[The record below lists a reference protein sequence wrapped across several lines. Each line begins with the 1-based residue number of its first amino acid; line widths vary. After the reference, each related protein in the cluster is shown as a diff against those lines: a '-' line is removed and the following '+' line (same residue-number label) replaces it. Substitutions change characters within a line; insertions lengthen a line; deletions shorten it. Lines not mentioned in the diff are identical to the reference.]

1 MLYMKKN
8 KFADLNLMCGIDTV
22 SIRTDQQPKT
32 DSSGKLPEGV
42 TDIGSSNGL
51 ITLKI
56 NPNKWCGD
64 GIELYSFGDY
74 CAAMRGILEQ
84 MQIDHYYYSRIDVRF
99 DSYCREYEHADKLN
113 RALILS
119 YWHINRSS
127 DNLYQTDHGWTK
139 RRLNFAFRGTTTEIE
154 SYNKEVEE
162 KTGFV
167 LSRLEVRSVRQSAP
181 KMQQTEATKPIAIL
195 NRWKAALRGSVPEY
209 STMLSEK
216 NKLLQSEYIEGK
228 AQGRYQSVNSFV
240 RQNIADVYS
249 KQQLDDLFSLL
260 DSAQPTKA
268 RYNFM
273 QRNTLLE
280 KEFFSEKDLQNYVE
294 YLCSCIDNYISS
306 PMSNFAQYEQLN
318 GKQIA

>member
-1 MLYMKKN
+1 MIELKKS
-8 KFADLNLMCGIDTV
+8 KFADLNLLCGIDTV
-22 SIRTDQQPKT
+22 SIRTDQQPRT

-64 GIELYSFGDY
+64 GIELYSFADY
-74 CAAMRGILEQ
+74 CAAMRGILAQ

-99 DSYCREYEHADKLN
+99 DSYCSQFDHVDKLN

-209 STMLSEK
+209 DKMLADR
-216 NKLLQSEYIEGK
+216 NRVLQEEYSKGK
-228 AQGRYQSVNSFV
+228 AQGRYPSINSFV
-240 RQNIADVYS
+240 RQNIGDVYS
-249 KQQLDDLFSLL
+249 TKQLDDLFSLL
-260 DSAQPTKA
+260 DAAQPTKA

-273 QRNTLLE
+273 QRNPLLQ
-280 KEFFSEKDLQNYVE
+280 KEFFSDKDLQNYVE
-294 YLCSCIDNYISS
+294 YLCACIDNYISS

-318 GKQIA
+318 DKQIA